1 MQRCRDVE
9 IGGLLDR
16 GKETKIEA
24 GPETLIDRQSCINR
38 DRETGRQTKL
48 HRQRH

>member
-1 MQRCRDVE
+1 MQRSRDSE

-24 GPETLIDRQSCINR
+24 GPETLIDIQSCINR
-38 DRETGRQTKL
+38 DRYRDTD
-48 HRQRH
+48 RQRKR